1 MESFIPVIV
10 ACITALGGV
19 VGSYLA
25 VRKGNVEQEIRS
37 AQREQKQQD
46 SIDAIKEELVGVK
59 DRLDKHNGY
68 AEKFAEASKD
78 ISLLQKD
85 VLYMRERLDSI
96 EVCKK

>member
-1 MESFIPVIV
+1 MEIFIPVIV
-10 ACITALGGV
+10 ACITEIGGV

-25 VRKGNVEQEIRS
+25 IRKGIVEQDIRS

-46 SIDAIKEELVGVK
+46 NIDEIRNELTGVK

-85 VLYMRERLDSI
+85 VLYMRERIDSL

>member
-1 MESFIPVIV
+1 MEIFIPVIV
-10 ACITALGGV
+10 ASITTLGGV
-19 VGSYLA
+19 AGSYLA
-25 VRKGNVEQEIRS
+25 IRKVSVEQEIRN
-37 AQREQKQQD
+37 AQIEQKQQD
-46 SIDAIKEELVGVK
+46 NIDEIRNELTGVK

-85 VLYMRERLDSI
+85 VLYMRERIDSL